1 MAAKEEFIEIYQT
14 NIHREGGEELLDYL
28 SNKSDFFTAPAS
40 ARFYGCQLVISTH
53 SPFLLALEGARIY
66 DLDQT
71 PAQLRRWT
79 QLDNVRTYHDF
90 FRAHEQEFKA

>member
-1 MAAKEEFIEIYQT
+1 M
-14 NIHREGGEELLDYL
+14 
-28 SNKSDFFTAPAS
+28 
-40 ARFYGCQLVISTH
+40 ISTH